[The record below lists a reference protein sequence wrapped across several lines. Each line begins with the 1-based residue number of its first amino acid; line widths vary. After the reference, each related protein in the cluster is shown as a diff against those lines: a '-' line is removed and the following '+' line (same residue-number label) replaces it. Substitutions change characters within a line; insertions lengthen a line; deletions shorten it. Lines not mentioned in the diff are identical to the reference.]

1 MTAELLFVYG
11 TLTDDT
17 QVAALLDSYRFVG
30 DADCV
35 GLSRID
41 GRYPTLVP
49 GDRVSGRLLET
60 PERERLDRYEGVDS
74 GLYHRFRLP
83 VETGSEATVNH
94 DEASVYIG
102 ALAGLGI
109 DPTPAQRWPGDGP
122 FADRVA
128 AYLSAHAVIL
138 VNK

>member
-1 MTAELLFVYG
+1 MAGLYFVYG

-17 QVAALLDSYRFVG
+17 QVVDLLDSYRFVG
-30 DADCV
+30 DADCC
-35 GLSRID
+35 GLTRLD

-60 PERERLDRYEGVDS
+60 PEGERLDRYEGVDR
-74 GLYHRFRLP
+74 GLYHRFSLP
-83 VETGSEATVNH
+83 LEAESGPAADH
-94 DEASVYIG
+94 DETSVYIG
-102 ALAGLGI
+102 APANLGI
-109 DPTPAQRWPGDGP
+109 DPTPAQRWPGDGT

-128 AYLSAHAVIL
+128 AYLSAHAALL